1 MEPSHPVKMQNRI
14 PDANKRQPIPIT
26 RSPTA
31 VLVTKIPTPTLMQ
44 AQAATINANATTPD
58 TKIAK
63 NGNKITTSKILN
75 TPLAA
80 VMINGERN
88 TRAIAFYKRH
98 GFRLTGQKKF
108 EEGTTE
114 YIVKLTR

>member
-1 MEPSHPVKMQNRI
+1 MLRNLYVYEDGLIKGFTQTEGTEICKLYVEPFFQSEGIGSSLIEFAIREFHA
-14 PDANKRQPIPIT
+14 DHLW
-26 RSPTA
+26 
-31 VLVTKIPTPTLMQ
+31 VL
-44 AQAATINANATTPD
+44 
-58 TKIAK
+58 
-63 NGNKITTSKILN
+63 
-75 TPLAA
+75 
-80 VMINGERN
+80 ERN

>member
-1 MEPSHPVKMQNRI
+1 MWNHFSKARELEDSLIEFAIREFHA
-14 PDANKRQPIPIT
+14 DHLW
-26 RSPTA
+26 
-31 VLVTKIPTPTLMQ
+31 VL
-44 AQAATINANATTPD
+44 
-58 TKIAK
+58 
-63 NGNKITTSKILN
+63 
-75 TPLAA
+75 
-80 VMINGERN
+80 ERN

>member
-1 MEPSHPVKMQNRI
+1 MQNRI

-31 VLVTKIPTPTLMQ
+31 VLVIKVPIPTLMQ
-44 AQAATINANATTPD
+44 AQAATINVNTTTPD

-88 TRAIAFYKRH
+88 TRAIRIRINLLLLPFSFGRYP
-98 GFRLTGQKKF
+98 LW
-108 EEGTTE
+108 
-114 YIVKLTR
+114 ID

>member
-1 MEPSHPVKMQNRI
+1 MEPSHPVKMQKRI

-80 VMINGERN
+80 VMINGEK
-88 TRAIAFYKRH
+88 IP
-98 GFRLTGQKKF
+98 GQL
-108 EEGTTE
+108 GSG
-114 YIVKLTR
+114 